1 MKRISIPLAGIL
13 AATLALPA
21 VAGPDWTIIRAAHNN
36 TAQQQPHGAQQAPA
50 AEEDVLP
57 LDHGPRALSTPW
69 LNKEHEQMLAAEAH
83 NKKSSMFA
91 AHSLFNSST
100 HS

>member
-1 MKRISIPLAGIL
+1 MKRISITLAGIL

-21 VAGPDWTIIRAAHNN
+21 VAGPNWTIIRAAHHN

-50 AEEDVLP
+50 AEDVLP

-91 AHSLFNSST
+91 VHSLFNSST
-100 HS
+100 RS